1 MACNGRGPPHD
12 CPQCYF
18 ATSVRLMGFRVDFD
32 ARIDP
37 KAGKR
42 DAITERG

>member
-1 MACNGRGPPHD
+1 MAFNGQGSPHD
-12 CPQCYF
+12 FSQCYF
-18 ATSVRLMGFRVDFD
+18 AASVRLMGFRVDFD

-42 DAITERG
+42 YAITERG